1 MNNLKTNNVLKNI
14 LGITFI
20 AAITLT
26 SCNKNDDNDI
36 NPIIIETPL
45 PDGEALK
52 EAFLS
57 NRDEAV
63 QANIIDATAGGS
75 IIGEQGT
82 ELVFNPNIFI
92 DSNGDPVTGDVT
104 IELIEV
110 YKKAD
115 MLLMDMPTNGKRP
128 NGDIETLVSGGEFF
142 VNATQNGEDLQL
154 NAAFMLVAPAANNEF
169 DNDMKLFNGREDD
182 CDGAGECSEQDDDIV
197 WEEDE
202 QNGLEP
208 RDGIGATGGPAI
220 GYSAFV
226 SQFGWTNIDKWYSDP
241 RPKTTIFVDL
251 PEGYDNT
258 NCAVYLSYDG
268 EPTALAP
275 MDRWISETE
284 LLTEHYGL
292 IPIGLEVHF
301 ILVSQVEDEWTYAIH
316 GTTIEEDHIECF
328 CDPSELDDIDFDALA
343 ELIND
348 LP

>member
-1 MNNLKTNNVLKNI
+1 
-14 LGITFI
+14 
-20 AAITLT
+20 
-26 SCNKNDDNDI
+26 
-36 NPIIIETPL
+36 
-45 PDGEALK
+45 
-52 EAFLS
+52 
-57 NRDEAV
+57 
-63 QANIIDATAGGS
+63 
-75 IIGEQGT
+75 
-82 ELVFNPNIFI
+82 
-92 DSNGDPVTGDVT
+92 
-104 IELIEV
+104 
-110 YKKAD
+110 
-115 MLLMDMPTNGKRP
+115 MDMPTNGKRP

-142 VNATQNGEDLQL
+142 VNATQDGEDLQL
-154 NAAFMLVAPAANNEF
+154 NTAFMLVAPAANNEF
-169 DNDMKLFNGREDD
+169 DNDMRLFNGREDD
-182 CDGAGECSEQDDDIV
+182 CDGAGNCSEQDDDIV

-226 SQFGWTNIDKWYSDP
+226 SEFGWTNIDKWYSDP

-268 EPTALAP
+268 ESTALAP

-328 CDPSELDDIDFDALA
+328 CDPNELDDIDFEALA